1 MIPFITLIALALLH
15 GSHIVTPTDS
25 NHGDTKT
32 VIMVKKTTYFKNIFD
47 SRLYQFIL
55 LTFLFKPL
63 YIYIY
68 IYTLTN
74 GINNNYFLQLEVSCS
89 TFNR

>member
-32 VIMVKKTTYFKNIFD
+32 VIIVKKTTYFKNIFD

-55 LTFLFKPL
+55 ITFFFKPFAF
-63 YIYIY
+63 YE
-68 IYTLTN
+68 
-74 GINNNYFLQLEVSCS
+74 F
-89 TFNR
+89 R